1 MPKCNSPVFLRLF
14 AVKQEFIMLKSI
26 YAFGLSLIFTIGFC
40 ATATA
45 KDLMPPK
52 GDVILTVSGD
62 ISSKNVEETLQFDL
76 DALINLDQ
84 TTFETT
90 TIWTEGKHTFQG
102 VSLDVFIA
110 LIGAEN
116 ATLFAT
122 AINDYTVEI
131 PSTEAK
137 SDGPIIAYFMDG
149 KPMSI
154 REKGPLWIVFPYDSK
169 TDYRTEVVY
178 SRSIWQLDRI
188 NVSK

>member
-1 MPKCNSPVFLRLF
+1 
-14 AVKQEFIMLKSI
+14 MLKRI
-26 YAFGLSLIFTIGFC
+26 HAFGLSLFFAIGFC
-40 ATATA
+40 STAIA
-45 KDLMPPK
+45 QDIMPPK

-62 ISSKNVEETLQFDL
+62 INSTNVGETLQFDL
-76 DALINLDQ
+76 DALIELDQ

-102 VSLDVFIA
+102 VSLDVFVS

-149 KPMSI
+149 KPMSV

-169 TDYRTEVVY
+169 ADYRSEVVY

-188 NVSK
+188 DVSK